1 MNKRIDLKT
10 VSDELGLTF
19 FDDQAFSGA
28 NQDWGLINGSPG
40 RMEEFIEYFTTR
52 KSLSK
57 IARYRLFELIIASF
71 NEDLLEGS
79 VTKEK
84 QLLFKQFIQSHSS
97 NPFFKPILSYWKRIT
112 NEEEFPVG
120 KLL

>member
-19 FDDQAFSGA
+19 FDDQTSGV
-28 NQDWGLINGSPG
+28 NQDWRLINGSPG
-40 RMEEFIEYFTTR
+40 RMEEFIEYFTIH

-57 IARYRLFELIIASF
+57 IVKYRLFELIISSF
-71 NEDLLEGS
+71 NEDLLES
-79 VTKEK
+79 SATKEK
-84 QLLFKQFIQSHSS
+84 ELLFKQFIKKHSS
-97 NPFFKPILSYWKRIT
+97 NPTFKPILLYWKRIT